1 MKYEFFSAIKD
12 SPNNF
17 QKNQNSCSTFA
28 AVDFTRMH
36 VHDYSLL
43 TKSAEVLRHKIITII
58 IKLLT
63 MQHRILVCNSA
74 IFKPCFSKPF
84 KEIKPKQDIKSNKS
98 SRSQMLLKKGVLKNF
113 VRFTGKHLCW
123 SLFD

>member
-1 MKYEFFSAIKD
+1 
-12 SPNNF
+12 
-17 QKNQNSCSTFA
+17 
-28 AVDFTRMH
+28 MH

-63 MQHRILVCNSA
+63 MQHRILVFNSA
-74 IFKPCFSKPF
+74 IFKTRFSKPF
-84 KEIKPKQDIKSNKS
+84 KEIKPKQEITSNKS

-113 VRFTGKHLCW
+113 VHFTGKHLCW
-123 SLFD
+123 SLF